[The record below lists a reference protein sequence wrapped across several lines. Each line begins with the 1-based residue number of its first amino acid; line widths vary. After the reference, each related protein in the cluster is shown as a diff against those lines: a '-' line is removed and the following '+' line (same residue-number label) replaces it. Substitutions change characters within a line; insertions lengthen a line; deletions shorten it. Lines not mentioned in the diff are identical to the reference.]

1 MSRITTVIFD
11 MYETLAENN
20 PALWKDTFREI
31 CRVQGLAVDP
41 EHLYQEWKSLE
52 VMFRKERQN
61 LEEPEKSP
69 PFKSYEQAWSECFS
83 GAFAKLGLKGNAS
96 AAASDAIRDMGM
108 RRAYQ
113 DALDALPVLQTGWN
127 TGVLSNA
134 DDNYL
139 FPLLDRMGWKFE
151 AVLSSEEAR
160 AYKPLPAPFREIMDR
175 MGVGSDEA
183 IYVGDTLYDDVVGA
197 KGVGM
202 RAVWINRH
210 GASPDPQYLSPDYE
224 IRSLNELPEILR
236 AAS

>member
-20 PALWKDTFREI
+20 PGLWKDTFREI
-31 CRVQGLAVDP
+31 CSVQGLAVDP
-41 EHLYQEWKSLE
+41 EYLYQEWKSLE

-83 GAFAKLGLKGNAS
+83 GVFTKLPLKGDAS
-96 AAASDAIRDMGM
+96 AAANDAIRDMG
-108 RRAYQ
+108 RRKPYQ
-113 DALDALPVLQTGWN
+113 DALDALPVLQAGWT

-151 AVLSSEEAR
+151 AVLSSEGAR

-175 MGVGSDEA
+175 MRVGSAEA
-183 IYVGDTLYDDVVGA
+183 IYVG
-197 KGVGM
+197 
-202 RAVWINRH
+202 
-210 GASPDPQYLSPDYE
+210 
-224 IRSLNELPEILR
+224 
-236 AAS
+236 

>member
-1 MSRITTVIFD
+1 MIRITTVIFD

-20 PALWKDTFREI
+20 PGLWKDTFREI
-31 CRVQGLAVDP
+31 CSVQGLAVDP
-41 EHLYQEWKSLE
+41 EYLYQEWKSLE

-69 PFKSYEQAWSECFS
+69 LFKSYEQAWSECFS
-83 GAFAKLGLKGNAS
+83 GVFTKLGLKGNAS
-96 AAASDAIRDMGM
+96 AAANDAIRDMG
-108 RRAYQ
+108 RRKPYQ
-113 DALDALPVLQTGWN
+113 DALDALPVLQAGWT

-151 AVLSSEEAR
+151 AVLSSEGAR

-175 MGVGSDEA
+175 MGVGPDEA

-210 GASPDPQYLSPDYE
+210 GVSPDPQYLSPDYE
-224 IRSLNELPEILR
+224 IKSLNELPEILR
-236 AAS
+236 ASS